1 MQLETPTQSIVQNE
15 GAAKENGILVGIHFA
30 PYSCWKGTWNNL
42 HYHNEYIEILYAK
55 KGRFS
60 VMLNGVVYDIAPGSV
75 FVINSGELHAT
86 RSHQPDDP
94 EAELMCLRFMPEVL
108 YTSKQ
113 NILEFEYN
121 ITQIFDFLGNIRYLS
136 PDIVENSYLPVEF
149 NYLKQEEE
157 TRNFGYALNIRS
169 STLRIFAW
177 IIRYWHQ
184 NTIIDTSQMKIS
196 TTNLL
201 ILMKTYVEENYQ
213 TATLR
218 SAAKALNLSYS
229 YFSRLFNSYIGMSFS
244 DYVNLTR
251 VNHSMTSLTTTDHSI
266 TDIALEVGFSSSSH
280 YIQNFRKFKNISP
293 YQFRKLFQEK
303 SPIT

>member
-229 YFSRLFNSYIGMSFS
+229 YFSRLFNSYIEKF
-244 DYVNLTR
+244 LRWRTR
-251 VNHSMTSLTTTDHSI
+251 CLPSSPKSEKRVPSLPN
-266 TDIALEVGFSSSSH
+266 ALFCFHTARLKRPSSC
-280 YIQNFRKFKNISP
+280 FARRAWKNWILCVKP
-293 YQFRKLFQEK
+293 WCRTF
-303 SPIT
+303 